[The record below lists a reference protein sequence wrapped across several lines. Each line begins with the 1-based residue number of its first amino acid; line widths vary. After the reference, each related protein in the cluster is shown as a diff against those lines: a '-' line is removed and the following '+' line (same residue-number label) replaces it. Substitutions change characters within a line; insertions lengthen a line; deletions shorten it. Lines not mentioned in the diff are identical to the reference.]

1 MKLTTA
7 IAAASLGLMAG
18 GAGAADLNPYLPNA
32 KLTPGATNPAITQDN
47 IRETICNNHGG
58 HWTTKQIR
66 PPSSYTNPLKKKQIV
81 EYGHG
86 DTMKDCEED
95 HLIPLTVGGNPRDP
109 HNLWPE
115 PWNGPYGAHV
125 KDKLEVALNKA
136 VCSGKLTLE
145 EAQKA
150 IATDWIAAY
159 EKYVGSGKKKRVA
172 ANRSSVQ
179 CQANSRL

>member
-58 HWTTKQIR
+58 HWTTKKIR
-66 PPSSYTNPLKKKQIV
+66 PPASYTNALKKKQIV
-81 EYGHG
+81 EYGYS
-86 DTMKDCEED
+86 DTSMHDYEED

-109 HNLWPE
+109 KNLWPE

-125 KDKLEVALNKA
+125 KDKLENALHKL
-136 VCSGKLTLE
+136 VCNGTLTLKA
-145 EAQKA
+145 AQRA
-150 IATDWIAAY
+150 IATNWIWQHKQYQQSA
-159 EKYVGSGKKKRVA
+159 
-172 ANRSSVQ
+172 SVD
-179 CQANSRL
+179 ST